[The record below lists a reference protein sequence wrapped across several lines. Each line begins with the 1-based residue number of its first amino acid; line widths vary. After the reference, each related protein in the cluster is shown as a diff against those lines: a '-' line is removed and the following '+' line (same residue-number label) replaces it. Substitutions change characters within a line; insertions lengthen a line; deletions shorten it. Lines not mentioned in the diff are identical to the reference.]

1 MRIVSPLLKKVVYP
15 ALSGIGALSLGSDEG
30 LAILTYHGVVPRGY
44 KPIDA
49 AFDGNLITAETLHIQ
64 LRLLKKKYNLVT
76 PDEVLEHLESGRKW
90 PPRAV
95 LLTCDDGLLNCLS
108 GMLPVLQEENVK
120 CLFFLTAA
128 STGDTRGML
137 WYEELFL
144 IFSKGAPGR
153 FRVSCQELAVEETLG
168 TSVQRRNVWWKCVRQ
183 LSAIESKT
191 REDLI
196 REIRDRLLPEGKTV
210 VDFNDAVLRSRHGL
224 MTRAE
229 ASELASA
236 GMTIGAHTI
245 SHPVLSCQDA
255 ELAYR
260 EIAQS
265 RSMLEAALAVKVW
278 AFAYPF
284 GDPYSINPQI
294 VGMPERAGYRAAFI
308 NVGGGLGCD
317 LPRYSL
323 PRIHVSD
330 QMSLPEFEAHVSGF
344 YGRLHARRIR
354 LG

>member
-15 ALSGIGALSLGSDEG
+15 ALSGIGALRLGPDAG
-30 LAILTYHGVVPRGY
+30 LAILTYHGVIPRGY
-44 KPIDA
+44 KSIDA
-49 AFDGNLITAETLHIQ
+49 AFDGNLISAEALRSQ

-76 PDEVLEHLESGRKW
+76 PDEVLEQLEGGRKL
-90 PPRAV
+90 PERAV

-108 GMLPVLQEENVK
+108 EMLPVLLEENVK

-144 IFSKGAPGR
+144 IFIKSAPGP
-153 FRVSCQELAVEETLG
+153 FRVSCQQLAVEETLG
-168 TSVQRRNVWWKCVRQ
+168 ANVQRRAVWWKCVRK

-196 REIRDRLLPEGKTV
+196 REIRDELLPEGKPV
-210 VDFNDAVLRSRHGL
+210 VDFEDSVLRCRHGL
-224 MTRAE
+224 MTRSE
-229 ASELASA
+229 AAELASA
-236 GMTIGAHTI
+236 GMTVGAHTI
-245 SHPVLSCQDA
+245 SHPVLSCQDP
-255 ELAYR
+255 ELAYQ

-265 RSMLEAALAVKVW
+265 RSMLEAALGVKVW

-284 GDPYSINPQI
+284 GNPYSITPQV
-294 VGMPERAGYRAAFI
+294 VGMPETAGYRAAFL

-330 QMSLPEFEAHVSGF
+330 QMSLAEFEAHVSGF
-344 YGRLHARRIR
+344 YQRLHARHVT